1 MAERSGFFN
10 ALYTDGEYDR
20 KYNANDYSDNLAV
33 VISNGVLRS
42 ANDDLR
48 VTASGMACKV
58 AAGRA
63 WIDGHYYYNDAP
75 LTFAATTA
83 PAGGSR
89 WDRIMLRL
97 DSNIGTRSIKL
108 RYAQGTAANSPTKPA
123 PVRSGGIYELVLA
136 DVFVGTNATSVTV
149 TDTRADAALCGW
161 VYSTAG
167 DNSFL
172 KSLDSDYY
180 SWAKGVKD
188 DLASVTLFK
197 RYTWRTIT
205 DGGLTAAIGFNIPQ
219 WDEETCFLEVYVNG
233 MFVSE
238 GVDFT
243 RYSNM
248 LQFPNLLQSGTE
260 VEVNVYKSIDG
271 TGIMSVADEITQL
284 QNQMAALNNTGDYEY
299 ICNGIDDNVKLSAIA
314 KAWLEGGTD
323 YSSKTIRVYGTFG
336 ARAPV
341 GGDGEFFSPYRWIE
355 VAGDNYANRKIIF
368 DFSCCSQL
376 AIPVVAGKLNYI
388 FYGIDAH
395 IIGADVNVYEKTTG
409 TTIIGFSTVA
419 GEVYADNCRFWI
431 TGDNTCKV
439 SCTGTFTNCR
449 ASVANSTG
457 ESYCF
462 TPLTNSLL
470 RLNGGE
476 YMAYSGSAATT
487 SAVVGHSASVTNAV
501 SILNGVNAPTVTRG
515 GYYQTHSIHQYAG
528 GGVMNCRDLVSALP
542 VNAKGTNNISGTIAK
557 SKASAG

>member
-1 MAERSGFFN
+1 MAEKSGFFN
-10 ALYTDGEYDR
+10 ALNVNGEYDR

-33 VISNGVLRS
+33 IISNGVLRS
-42 ANDDLR
+42 SADDLR
-48 VTASGMACKV
+48 VTASGMVCTV

-63 WIDGHYYYNDAP
+63 WINGKYYYNDAP
-75 LTFAATTA
+75 KSFAAVSA

-97 DSNIGTRSIKL
+97 DNDVSARSISL
-108 RYAQGTAANSPTKPA
+108 RYVQGTAGNSPVKPA
-123 PVRSGGIYELVLA
+123 PVRSGNVYELVLA
-136 DVFVGTNATSVTV
+136 DVFVYTNTTSVSV
-149 TDTRADAALCGW
+149 TDTRADADLCGW

-167 DNSFL
+167 DNSFFV
-172 KSLDSDYY
+172 SLDKDYQT
-180 SWAKGVKD
+180 WADAVKD
-188 DLASVTLFK
+188 DLVSVTLFK
-197 RYTWRTIT
+197 RYTWRTT
-205 DGGLTAAIGFNIPQ
+205 LASASKAVAFDIPQ
-219 WDEETCFLEVYVNG
+219 YKEDTSMLDVFVNG
-233 MFVSE
+233 VLVVE

-243 RYSNM
+243 RSGSVLTFTNALM
-248 LQFPNLLQSGTE
+248 AGTE
-260 VEVNVYKSIDG
+260 IDVRAYRSVDG
-271 TGIMSVADEITQL
+271 TGITTIVDEITQL
-284 QNQMAALNNTGDYEY
+284 QNDVAALYATGDYDY
-299 ICNGIDDNVKLSAIA
+299 ICNGVDDNVKLSAIA

-336 ARAPV
+336 AQAPV
-341 GGDGEFFSPYRWIE
+341 GGDGELFSPYRWLE
-355 VAGDNYANRKIIF
+355 VGGDNHANRKIVF

-376 AIPVVAGKLNYI
+376 AFPVIAGKLNYI

-395 IIGADVNVYEKTTG
+395 IIGADVNVYQKGTG
-409 TTIIGFSTVA
+409 TTIIGFNTVA
-419 GEVYADNCRFWI
+419 GALYAENCRFWI

-439 SCTGTFTNCR
+439 ACTGTFTNCR

-476 YMAYSGSAATT
+476 YMAYSGSSATT

-501 SILNGVNAPTVTRG
+501 SILNGVNAPTVTRE
-515 GYYQTHSIHQYAG
+515 GYYQTHSIHQYPN

-542 VNAKGTNNISGTIAK
+542 VNAKGTSNVVGTIAI
-557 SKASAG
+557 SKAKAG

>member
-1 MAERSGFFN
+1 MAEKSGFFN
-10 ALYTDGEYDR
+10 ALNVNGEYDR

-33 VISNGVLRS
+33 VIGNGVLRS
-42 ANDDLR
+42 TNDDLR
-48 VTASGMACKV
+48 VTASGMVCTV

-63 WIDGHYYYNDAP
+63 WINGKFYYNDAP
-75 LTFAATTA
+75 KSFAAVTA

-97 DSNIGTRSIKL
+97 DNDIATRSIAL
-108 RYAQGTAANSPTKPA
+108 RYVQGMAGNSPKKPE
-123 PVRSGGIYELVLA
+123 PVRSGNVYELVLA
-136 DVFVGTNATSVTV
+136 DILVGTNATSVTV
-149 TDTRADAALCGW
+149 TDTRADASLCGW

-167 DNSFL
+167 DNSFFQT
-172 KSLDSDYY
+172 LDNDFAA
-180 SWAKGVKD
+180 WFGQTKNT
-188 DLASVTLFK
+188 LASVTLFK

-205 DGGLTAAIGFNIPQ
+205 SGMTAALGFNIPQ
-219 WDEETCFLEVYVNG
+219 WDAETCFLEVYTNG
-233 MFVSE
+233 IRIVE

-243 RYSNM
+243 REGNM
-248 LQFPNLLQSGTE
+248 LQFPNLLVSGTE
-260 VEVNVYKSIDG
+260 IDVNVYKSIDG

-284 QNQMAALNNTGDYEY
+284 QNQVAALNNTGDFEY
-299 ICNGIDDNVKLSAIA
+299 ICNGIDDNVQLSAIA
-314 KAWLEGGTD
+314 KAWLDGGDD

-336 ARAPV
+336 AQAPV
-341 GGDGEFFSPYRWIE
+341 GGDGELWTPYRWIE

-376 AIPVVAGKLNYI
+376 QIPVVAGKLNYI

-419 GEVYADNCRFWI
+419 GAVYAENCRFWI

-439 SCTGTFTNCR
+439 ACTGTFTNCR

-462 TPLTNSLL
+462 TPLSNSLL

-476 YMAYSGSAATT
+476 YMAYSGSSATT
-487 SAVVGHSASVTNAV
+487 SAVVGHAESATNAV
-501 SILNGVNAPTVTRG
+501 SILNGVNAPTWERG
-515 GYYQTHSIHQYAG
+515 GYYQTHSIHQYPS

-542 VNAKGTNNISGTIAK
+542 INAKGTNNISGTITK
-557 SKASAG
+557 SKARAG

>member
-10 ALYTDGEYDR
+10 ALNVNGDYDR

-33 VISNGVLRS
+33 VIGNGVLRS
-42 ANDDLR
+42 ENDDLR
-48 VTASGMACKV
+48 VTASGMVCTV

-63 WIDGHYYYNDAP
+63 WINGKYYYNDAAKS
-75 LTFAATTA
+75 FAIATA

-89 WDRIMLRL
+89 WDRIVLRL
-97 DSNIGTRSIKL
+97 DNNVAARSITL
-108 RYAQGTAANSPTKPA
+108 RYVQGTAANSPTKPA
-123 PVRSGGIYELVLA
+123 PVRSGNVYELVLA
-136 DVFVGTNATSVTV
+136 DVYVGTNTASVVV
-149 TDTRADAALCGW
+149 TDTRADTAICGW
-161 VYSTAG
+161 VYSVVG
-167 DNSFL
+167 DNSFF
-172 KSLDSDYY
+172 KTLDDDFAA
-180 SWAKGVKD
+180 WFTQTKD
-188 DLASVTLFK
+188 TLASVTMFK
-197 RYTWRTIT
+197 RYEWRTIT
-205 DGGLTAAIGFNIPQ
+205 DGLTGTIGFSIPQ
-219 WDEETCFLEVYVNG
+219 WDEETCFLEVYTNG
-233 MFVSE
+233 IRIVE
-238 GVDFT
+238 DVDFT
-243 RYSNM
+243 RYRNM
-248 LQFPNLLQSGTE
+248 LQFTNLLVAGTE
-260 VEVNVYKSIDG
+260 IDVIVYKSIDG

-284 QNQMAALNNTGDYEY
+284 QNEMATLNASGDYTY
-299 ICNGIDDNVKLSAIA
+299 VCNGVDDNVKLSQIA
-314 KAWLEGGTD
+314 TEWLEGGDD
-323 YSSKTIRVYGTFG
+323 YSSKTIHVYGTFG
-336 ARAPV
+336 AQAPV
-341 GGDGEFFSPYRWIE
+341 GGDGEFFSPYQWIK
-355 VAGDNYANRKIIF
+355 VAGDNYATRKIIF

-376 AIPVVAGKLNYI
+376 EIPVVAGKLNYI

-395 IIGADVNVYEKTTG
+395 IIGADVNVYEKATG

-419 GEVYADNCRFWI
+419 GAVYAENCRFWI

-462 TPLTNSLL
+462 TPLSNSLL

-487 SAVVGHSASVTNAV
+487 SAVVGHAESATNAV

-515 GYYQTHSIHQYAG
+515 GYYQTHSIHQYPS

-557 SKASAG
+557 SKAKAG